1 MVYNQENISKNKFK
15 RVIKESVE
23 SDELIWHMDYSDRKV
38 FVESGNDW
46 LLQMDNELP
55 QVLQEGQT
63 YFIPK
68 MTYHRVIKGSGDLKM
83 VIDESFDKIRVPQV
97 VKNTV
102 RKNLYRLRKEGADM
116 RIPNMLVESQY
127 VTRDVVTTIK
137 SFCDGIKNLN
147 ESNNPYNDKDN
158 LTYLSYGG
166 QKGYEW
172 VINSLVG

>member
-1 MVYNQENISKNKFK
+1 MVYEQENIGKYKFK
-15 RVIKESVE
+15 RVFTENVE
-23 SDELIWHMDYSDRKV
+23 TDELIWHRDREDRKV
-38 FVESGNDW
+38 YVESGNDW
-46 LLQMDNELP
+46 MLQIDNELP

-83 VIDESFDKIRVPQV
+83 IIDESFDKIRVPKV
-97 VKNTV
+97 VKNSV
-102 RKNLYRLRKEGADM
+102 RKNLYRLRKEGVDM
-116 RIPNMLVESQY
+116 RIPNMLVESEY
-127 VTRDVVTTIK
+127 VTRDVVTNIK

-147 ESNNPYNDKDN
+147 ENNNPHNDKDN

>member
-1 MVYNQENISKNKFK
+1 MVYNQENIGKNKFK

-23 SDELIWHMDYSDRKV
+23 SDERIWHMYYSDRKV

-83 VIDESFDKIRVPQV
+83 IIDESFDKIRVPKV
-97 VKNTV
+97 VKNSV
-102 RKNLYRLRKEGADM
+102 RKNLYRLRKEGVDM
-116 RIPNMLVESQY
+116 RIPNMLVESEY
-127 VTRDVVTTIK
+127 VTRDVVTNIK

-147 ESNNPYNDKDN
+147 ENNNPHNDKDN
-158 LTYLSYGG
+158 LTYL
-166 QKGYEW
+166 
-172 VINSLVG
+172 